1 MQVFKYFY
9 RVVIMPP
16 IMLGNA
22 PTQGKA
28 VVGIL
33 SAAQPLTDNEQLP
46 FIMGHIAE
54 QLKADPEYMD
64 LTTLSFLGVFDD
76 EQKSPEAANNS

>member
-22 PTQGKA
+22 PAQGKA
-28 VVGIL
+28 VVGVL
-33 SAAQPLTDNEQLP
+33 SAAQPLVDNEQLP
-46 FIMGHIAE
+46 FILGYIGD

-64 LTTLSFLGVFDD
+64 LTTLSFLGVFD
-76 EQKSPEAANNS
+76 EQESPEAANS